1 VQKLLMT
8 LRRKMTLQIAA
19 TLAGL
24 LLVCAAALWGV
35 SGLRG
40 DYSTASAGYRELR
53 EMYEVASHVAAARTH
68 LQASDADAAANELH
82 RAQAKL
88 DVALG
93 HEGAGPSALRQSAEG
108 VRLAAAYRD
117 AIKSALAHLND
128 ADADA
133 ALSSALGSA
142 AAIGLE
148 IRKTIT
154 DREQAANRHWRQTLF
169 TAAGVCAAVVL
180 LSILLGIAQYR
191 SVVTPLGRLRGAAN
205 RMASGRLSE
214 RVELGSPTPAAE
226 FAELADDFNRM
237 ARDLEALYRDLEA
250 KVAAKSRELVRSERL
265 ASVGYLAAGVAHEIN
280 NPLSVIT
287 GYGERAIQKI
297 EQAPF
302 VVQAFSLPSGS
313 KQAESL
319 HHNEPPASQA
329 APAIALNGDAA
340 TLALKS
346 LRVMC
351 EEAYRCKAITDK
363 LLSLARP
370 GEEARGPVNLAA
382 LASEVVS
389 LLEAHPARRDRG
401 LTLRVDADPV
411 VHASSAELKQVLLNL
426 ALNALEAVPPS
437 TGQVNITVAGDG
449 NGVANGVA
457 RISVGD
463 NGRGMTPQTLER
475 VFEPFFTE
483 KRGMPQSA
491 GTGLGLSIS
500 HAIVES
506 HGGRLLAGSDG
517 PGKGSQFTVEL
528 PAQRT

>member
-35 SGLRG
+35 SGLRA

-68 LQASDADAAANELH
+68 LQASDADSAANELH

-191 SVVTPLGRLRGAAN
+191 SVVTPLGRLRAAAT

-214 RVELGSPTPAAE
+214 RVELGSRAPAAE

-297 EQAPF
+297 EHAD
-302 VVQAFSLPSGS
+302 
-313 KQAESL
+313 
-319 HHNEPPASQA
+319 
-329 APAIALNGDAA
+329 INGDAA

-370 GEEARGPVNLAA
+370 GEETRGSVSLAA

-411 VHASSAELKQVLLNL
+411 VHASGAELKQVLLNL
-426 ALNALEAVPPS
+426 ALNALEAVPVG
-437 TGQVNITVAGDG
+437 TGQVNITVGGDG
-449 NGVANGVA
+449 NGVA
-457 RISVGD
+457 RISVSD

-483 KRGMPQSA
+483 KRGTPQSA

-506 HGGRLLAGSDG
+506 HGGRLVARSEG
-517 PGKGSQFTVEL
+517 PGRGSEFTVEL
-528 PAQRT
+528 PTRDTGVPPVLAADGIEKHPS